1 SVTLTALVLPTSP
14 GPNPVTG
21 SVAFKDGGTTI
32 ATITLIN
39 SQASL
44 TTTRLSAGTHAISA
58 VYNGG
63 NCAASGSL
71 VRAITVARRA
81 TVTALAASPTTIT
94 KGQAVTLTASV
105 RATTAGAATPTG
117 TVTFK
122 DGSKVVGTG
131 ALSGGVARLT
141 LNTLAVGTHTLTAV
155 YSGAGADL

>member
-1 SVTLTALVLPTSP
+1 
-14 GPNPVTG
+14 
-21 SVAFKDGGTTI
+21 
-32 ATITLIN
+32 
-39 SQASL
+39 
-44 TTTRLSAGTHAISA
+44 
-58 VYNGG
+58 
-63 NCAASGSL
+63 SL
-71 VRAITVARRA
+71 VRTITVAGRA

-141 LNTLAVGTHTLTAV
+141 LTTLAVGTHTLTAV
-155 YSGAGADL
+155 YSGAGADLGSGSGSVAVTVRSVTPPPPPPTTSRETTTYLTSSHTAVNRGQAVTLSALV